1 MKISIS
7 IQERLMCPASK
18 VKLRRNGNILE
29 NVENPTITYPIID
42 GIPVLISDTDSIFS
56 VNDFVKKVETTFIFN
71 DNINIFKKIIRY
83 ITPQIS
89 INLNAKRNYKKISA
103 ILPIE
108 SKILV
113 IGGSIKGSGMESI
126 YSNSSFEVVGL
137 DVSFGPYTKIISD
150 AHDLPFIDDTFD
162 CVIIQAVLEHVLD
175 PHRCVSE
182 LHRVLKSE
190 GLVYSETPFMQQVH
204 MKQYDFTRFT
214 HLGHRRLFRNFVEIE
229 SGVVA
234 GPGTALAWSYT
245 YFLRSFGWSE
255 ISIKLITKIAYFTA
269 FFLKYFDYFLMSRLG
284 SYDAA
289 SGFFFIG
296 KKSVNILS
304 DRDLIG
310 QFKGNG

>member
-1 MKISIS
+1 
-7 IQERLMCPASK
+7 MCPASK